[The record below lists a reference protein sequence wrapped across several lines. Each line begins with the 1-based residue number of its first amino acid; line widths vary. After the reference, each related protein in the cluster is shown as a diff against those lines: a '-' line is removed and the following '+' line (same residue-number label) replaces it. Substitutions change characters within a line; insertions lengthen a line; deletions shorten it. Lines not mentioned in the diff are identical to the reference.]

1 MLICG
6 HHEHCCVLI
15 TSLVH
20 VGSADLL
27 LPFRCRCKSLNKTVV
42 LHSEILGGGRGF
54 SPLIRQL
61 GVDRRTRQHF
71 TERRYLLLRPILLTV
86 YPRPRS
92 DGPYLHAE
100 GLSPLGDAHCL
111 LKEGTLQEFSDS
123 RSRWRCCAAPP
134 CSPVLQ
140 RHPETAVGKQW
151 KQTVTPT
158 SIDLAPL
165 APPILTNNTPLI
177 PPTLNLYEPPT
188 AAPLFPPGL
197 TKMINDQP
205 LTPSVTTFPEP
216 HVLCPRLYKP
226 ISPCG

>member
-1 MLICG
+1 MCFTRRFSEAG
-6 HHEHCCVLI
+6 
-15 TSLVH
+15 
-20 VGSADLL
+20 GFFFSADSAAGSRLADSAT
-27 LPFRCRCKSLNKTVV
+27 FNRADEC
-42 LHSEILGGGRGF
+42 
-54 SPLIRQL
+54 
-61 GVDRRTRQHF
+61 
-71 TERRYLLLRPILLTV
+71 RYLLLRPILLTV
-86 YPRPRS
+86 CPRPRS

-123 RSRWRCCAAPP
+123 RSRWRCRAAPP

-177 PPTLNLYEPPT
+177 PSTLNLYEPPT
-188 AAPLFPPGL
+188 PTPPFPPGL

-205 LTPSVTTFPEP
+205 LPPSVTTFPEP
-216 HVLCPRLYKP
+216 HVLCPRLHKP